1 MAVRRSLRGSP
12 EHHRGLVREQQAK
25 LYTILTEAE
34 KVASTKSCSWRTRK
48 ALRVAFEM
56 GMLVDN
62 AIEGGIPKKAA
73 LRIVAPLDRRLTRL
87 IAPCVTKKSKS

>member
-1 MAVRRSLRGSP
+1 MAARRSLRGSP
-12 EHHRGLVREQQAK
+12 ERHRGLVREQQAK

-62 AIEGGIPKKAA
+62 AIEGGIPKKTT
-73 LRIVAPLDRRLTRL
+73 LRLIAPLDRRLTRL
-87 IAPCVTKKSKS
+87 IAPCVTKTSKF